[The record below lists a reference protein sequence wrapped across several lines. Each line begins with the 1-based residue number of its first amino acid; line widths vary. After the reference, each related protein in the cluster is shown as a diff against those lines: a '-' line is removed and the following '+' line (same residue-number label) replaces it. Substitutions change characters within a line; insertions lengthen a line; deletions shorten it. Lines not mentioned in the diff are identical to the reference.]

1 MLGTDRPLFADL
13 SVTVSDGD
21 ALGVVGINGTGKTTL
36 LKILAGQSE
45 PDEGIVRRGR
55 GARTAM
61 LAQVPTLPTGTVR
74 QVVGEGW
81 EIEAALD
88 KVGMTP
94 FLDAETSTLSGGQAK
109 RVALAMT
116 LATPSELLILDEPTN
131 HLDLATVTW
140 LEGQLAAYRG
150 GLVIVSHDRYLLD
163 RVTTRMLELDR
174 GAGFLHDGGYASY
187 LEAKATR
194 EEQAEAAE
202 STRRN
207 LARRELA
214 WLRRGAQA
222 RSTKPQARVDA
233 AKRLLETSK
242 AAAARPDDLE
252 LAVAMPRL
260 GDKVIEVANASFA
273 FPGQAPL
280 LREVDLLLGP
290 GDRLGIVGAN
300 GTGKSTLVDLLTGRR
315 RPTTGT
321 VEHGPTVTIGY
332 YDQQGAD
339 LDPDAIVQDLVAGP
353 DRAPGSLDDVAL
365 MRRFWFT
372 GGLPFSPVRDLS
384 GGEKRR
390 LQLLLVLSQR
400 PNVLVLDEPTND
412 LDLDT
417 LRMVEDFLDDFAGT
431 LIVISH
437 DRAFIERTSDRLVTI
452 TSTGSV
458 SDVPGGVAGWIEQ
471 MTAPARSIAP
481 GPAPASSPGAGA
493 PPPKAPAKAP
503 GSGKRLRELDK
514 EIARL
519 TKLKATLMSKAAATT
534 DHVALRELGE
544 QLRTVGDALALAED
558 DWLTLATS
566 D

>member
-55 GARTAM
+55 GTRTAM

-233 AKRLLETSK
+233 ARRLLETSK

-252 LAVAMPRL
+252 LGVAMPRL

-280 LREVDLLLGP
+280 LREVDL
-290 GDRLGIVGAN
+290 DR
-300 GTGKSTLVDLLTGRR
+300 
-315 RPTTGT
+315 
-321 VEHGPTVTIGY
+321 
-332 YDQQGAD
+332 
-339 LDPDAIVQDLVAGP
+339 
-353 DRAPGSLDDVAL
+353 RA
-365 MRRFWFT
+365 
-372 GGLPFSPVRDLS
+372 
-384 GGEKRR
+384 
-390 LQLLLVLSQR
+390 
-400 PNVLVLDEPTND
+400 
-412 LDLDT
+412 
-417 LRMVEDFLDDFAGT
+417 
-431 LIVISH
+431 
-437 DRAFIERTSDRLVTI
+437 
-452 TSTGSV
+452 
-458 SDVPGGVAGWIEQ
+458 
-471 MTAPARSIAP
+471 
-481 GPAPASSPGAGA
+481 
-493 PPPKAPAKAP
+493 
-503 GSGKRLRELDK
+503 
-514 EIARL
+514 
-519 TKLKATLMSKAAATT
+519 
-534 DHVALRELGE
+534 HV
-544 QLRTVGDALALAED
+544 
-558 DWLTLATS
+558 
-566 D
+566 